1 MIRALLIAL
10 LAATP
15 ALAQETQSDAAPEA
29 PPQRVR
35 SVILYGE
42 ATCPKPTSPDEV
54 VVCARPGDSPYRIPK
69 ILRQTDPGPA
79 GTSWTRRAELVD
91 EVNRVTLPGSC
102 SPVGSF
108 GQSGC
113 TLQMLQQWRAEQ
125 KARKAED
132 AAIPRAEDPGN

>member
-1 MIRALLIAL
+1 MIRMLMLAM

-15 ALAQETQSDAAPEA
+15 VLAQQADDTND

-35 SVILYGE
+35 SVLLYGDDQ
-42 ATCPKPTSPDEV
+42 CPKAQSEDEV
-54 VVCARPGDSPYRIPK
+54 VICSKVGESPYRIPK
-69 ILRQTDPGPA
+69 SLRKSEPSPG

-113 TLQMLQQWRAEQ
+113 TLQLLQQWRADRAA
-125 KARKAED
+125 KKTED
-132 AAIPRAEDPGN
+132 ALIPGGEK